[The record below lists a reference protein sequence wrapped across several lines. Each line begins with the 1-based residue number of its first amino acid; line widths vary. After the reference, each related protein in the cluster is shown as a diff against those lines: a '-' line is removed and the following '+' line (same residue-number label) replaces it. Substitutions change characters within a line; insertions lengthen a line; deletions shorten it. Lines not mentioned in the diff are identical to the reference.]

1 MSETKKEKFS
11 LKAFGN
17 AFLETLSA
25 CLSPIIPVLISA
37 AMFKTVLAL
46 LGPDMLNVITAE
58 SDLYVLLSFVGDA
71 GFYFLP
77 VILGYTCA
85 KKFEVEPVM
94 GMFLGAVLIHPTLVE
109 MAGSN
114 GPSAS
119 ATGLQKAREYFP
131 PPTPQKQ
138 KQRFQFII
146 HIYIKPH
153 ARFLIADSDIT
164 SLEPYSHCING

>member
-1 MSETKKEKFS
+1 M
-11 LKAFGN
+11 A
-17 AFLETLSA
+17 AV
-25 CLSPIIPVLISA
+25 IIPVLISA

-58 SDLYVLLSFVGDA
+58 SDLYVLLNFVGDA

-109 MAGSN
+109 LVKN
-114 GPSAS
+114 GADFSVYGIPCSLQNYAS
-119 ATGLQKAREYFP
+119 TIVPIMLSVFVMGYVEKFF
-131 PPTPQKQ
+131 K
-138 KQRFQFII
+138 KII
-146 HIYIKPH
+146 
-153 ARFLIADSDIT
+153 
-164 SLEPYSHCING
+164 SLVLSFEKF